1 MAKKI
6 KNVEKEI
13 DKQLVIQNDIR
24 NLEEIYVNGNF
35 DLMMQEINKKK
46 EELVNDMI
54 EYANNHTIV
63 SKRDR
68 NGDPLDYKV
77 DYNPLVVSNNY
88 FKSIIPINCHE
99 PMYNAEKLGMVYDYY
114 CDLLAN
120 INDKIGYL
128 PPSLTS
134 FCRLAGITSGTLR
147 KYRNSSDL
155 NMRIIADKIYDQIGD
170 DNLTMSQ
177 LGMVNERSTIFKMKS
192 QNEMVEKEQPKV
204 QINITEK
211 PDMNRIQERLSKYSQ
226 YANKKG
232 K

>member
-1 MAKKI
+1 MAKRSST
-6 KNVEKEI
+6 EKDI
-13 DKQLVIQNDIR
+13 QLQNDIR
-24 NLEEIYVNGNF
+24 QLEEIYVNGNF
-35 DLMMQEINKKK
+35 DFMIQDIDKKK
-46 EELVNDMI
+46 EELVNNMI
-54 EYANNHTIV
+54 EYANNHTIEA
-63 SKRDR
+63 KWDKDG
-68 NGDPLDYKV
+68 NPIDYKV
-77 DYNPLVVSNNY
+77 DYNPIVVSNNY
-88 FKSIIPINCHE
+88 FKPIIPINCQE
-99 PMYNAEKLGMVYDYY
+99 PMYNAEKLSMVFDYY
-114 CDLLAN
+114 CNLLAN

-134 FCRLAGITSGTLR
+134 FCRLAGITSSTLR
-147 KYRNSSDL
+147 NYRNSSDL

-170 DNLTMSQ
+170 ENLTMSQ

-211 PDMNRIQERLSKYSQ
+211 PDLDRIQERLNKYSQ

>member
-1 MAKKI
+1 MKKRSST
-6 KNVEKEI
+6 EKDIQMQNEI
-13 DKQLVIQNDIR
+13 RK
-24 NLEEIYVNGNF
+24 LEEIYVNGNF
-35 DLMMQEINKKK
+35 DLMMQDIEQKKQ
-46 EELVNDMI
+46 ELVKNMI
-54 EYANNHTIV
+54 EYANNHTMEAKWDKDGNPI
-63 SKRDR
+63 
-68 NGDPLDYKV
+68 DYKV
-77 DYNPLVVSNNY
+77 DYNPIVVSNNY
-88 FKSIIPINCHE
+88 FKPIIPINCQE
-99 PMYNAEKLGMVYDYY
+99 PMYNAEKLSMVFDYY

-134 FCRLAGITSGTLR
+134 FCKLAGITSTTLR
-147 KYRNSSDL
+147 NYRNSSDL

-211 PDMNRIQERLSKYSQ
+211 PDLDRIQERLNKYSQ

>member
-1 MAKKI
+1 MARKSS
-6 KNVEKEI
+6 EKSI
-13 DKQLVIQNDIR
+13 DKQIAVQNDIR
-24 NLEEIYVNGNF
+24 NLEEMYVNGNF
-35 DLMMQEINKKK
+35 DLMMQDIDKKK

-54 EYANNHTIV
+54 EYANNHTV
-63 SKRDR
+63 ECKWDK
-68 NGDPLDYKV
+68 NGTPLDYKV
-77 DYNPLVVSNNY
+77 KYNPVVVSNNY

-99 PMYNAEKLGMVYDYY
+99 PMYNAEKLGMVFDYY

-134 FCRLAGITSGTLR
+134 FCRLAGITSATLR
-147 KYRNSSDL
+147 NYRNSSDL

-170 DNLTMSQ
+170 ENLTMSQ

-211 PDMNRIQERLSKYSQ
+211 PDLDRIQERLNKYSQ

-232 K
+232 N